1 MHKIDE
7 THKTYVCNN
16 SFKFQLPK
24 YIAIVLFPKNP
35 IYICCY
41 YQIQLLLLG
50 EGATF
55 EEWFFF
61 AFLVNGMMEVL
72 IHFLKGV
79 LNFALVI

>member
-7 THKTYVCNN
+7 THKTYHIN

-24 YIAIVLFPKNP
+24 YIAIVLFPNP
-35 IYICCY
+35 IYICC
-41 YQIQLLLLG
+41 QLLLLLG
-50 EGATF
+50 ERATF

-61 AFLVNGMMEVL
+61 AFLVNGMMEVF